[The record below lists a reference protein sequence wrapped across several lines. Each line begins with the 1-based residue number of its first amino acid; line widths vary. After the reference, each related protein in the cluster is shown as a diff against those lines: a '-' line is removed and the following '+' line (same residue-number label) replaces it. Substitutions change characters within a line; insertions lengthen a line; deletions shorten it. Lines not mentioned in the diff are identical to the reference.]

1 LVGWGFTFTV
11 AVLLLILSDSKPYQ
25 ILELKALDLRFNLRG
40 SRPTDVDLLHIDI
53 DDESLDKLG
62 RWPWPRSY
70 HAKLIDILAECGA
83 KKVLMDI
90 LFTERLKDNPEDDV
104 AFAKAQSR
112 SGIVYLPFY
121 FLEDKQPPP
130 PELKELLDK
139 DITVSVED
147 AQTELNAGDDLL
159 QDILPLAKKYVMDE
173 AVRGLVRKNPDIKE
187 DDLISAIEESKEWYL
202 FAEEEAYIRG
212 NLESYKLA
220 RFFVNKFAI
229 DYQKQG
235 FLKLKEYNRLSAP
248 IREYIE
254 SIKGTGYINADP
266 DQDGVMRRVPLFIKY
281 EDRMFAQVGVSVLLA
296 ELNVNDIDIKSD
308 SITLKNA
315 RFLNNIEDIEI
326 PVDDEG
332 CMLVNWTGMWGESF
346 KHIPYYKIL
355 QLYELREQLRSKTGT
370 ANASGDKSIKNKGE
384 IAYLKSSEEEL
395 KRQLT
400 AIVKDKICLV
410 GLTATGTQDMGP
422 IPLQSNYPLVGVTS
436 NLINTIMT
444 GKFIRKAK
452 LPLNAFICLVTALVI
467 GFGSLLRLW
476 RSLLLSVCYAIGYF
490 LAAFFIFDK
499 SGLWVDLVGPF
510 GVVIFGFTGIMSF
523 RYFTEEREKLWIKQA
538 FSFYLSGEV
547 ISELMNDPS
556 KLKLGGEKKNLTVLF
571 ADVRGFTRFSESHQP
586 EEIVAMLN
594 EILDELVNVVFKYN
608 GTLDKFVGDEL
619 MAFFGAPGDFHK
631 DDHAIVCVRTSIE
644 MQEKLRQLQDKWSTE
659 QKESLHIGIGIN
671 TGDMVVGNMGSS
683 KRMDYTVIG
692 DNVNL
697 AARLCSAAGAD
708 KIIISEQTYEQVREH
723 VKVEKLEPI
732 SVKGKAKPI
741 QIYEVIGLLGK

>member
-1 LVGWGFTFTV
+1 LAGWGFTFTV
-11 AVLLLILSDSKPYQ
+11 AVVLLILSDSKPYQ
-25 ILELKALDLRFNLRG
+25 ILELKALDLRFALRG
-40 SRPTDVDLLHIDI
+40 SIPADVNLLHIDI

-70 HAKLIDILAECGA
+70 HAKLIDTLTECGA

-90 LFTERLKDNPEDDV
+90 LFTEKLKDNPEDD
-104 AFAKAQSR
+104 ALFAQAQSR

-121 FLEDKQPPP
+121 FLEDKKPPP
-130 PELKELLDK
+130 PELKELLDR
-139 DITVSVED
+139 DITVSIED
-147 AQTELNAGDDLL
+147 AQAELNAGDDLL
-159 QDILPLAKKYVMDE
+159 KDILPPAKKYVMDE

-229 DYQKQG
+229 DYQKQE

>member
-1 LVGWGFTFTV
+1 MKRKELLRILVGWGFTFTV

-104 AFAKAQSR
+104 AFARAQSR

-281 EDRMFAQVGVSVLLA
+281 EDRMFA
-296 ELNVNDIDIKSD
+296 
-308 SITLKNA
+308 
-315 RFLNNIEDIEI
+315 
-326 PVDDEG
+326 
-332 CMLVNWTGMWGESF
+332 
-346 KHIPYYKIL
+346 
-355 QLYELREQLRSKTGT
+355 
-370 ANASGDKSIKNKGE
+370 
-384 IAYLKSSEEEL
+384 
-395 KRQLT
+395 
-400 AIVKDKICLV
+400 
-410 GLTATGTQDMGP
+410 
-422 IPLQSNYPLVGVTS
+422 
-436 NLINTIMT
+436 
-444 GKFIRKAK
+444 
-452 LPLNAFICLVTALVI
+452 
-467 GFGSLLRLW
+467 
-476 RSLLLSVCYAIGYF
+476 
-490 LAAFFIFDK
+490 
-499 SGLWVDLVGPF
+499 
-510 GVVIFGFTGIMSF
+510 
-523 RYFTEEREKLWIKQA
+523 
-538 FSFYLSGEV
+538 
-547 ISELMNDPS
+547 
-556 KLKLGGEKKNLTVLF
+556 
-571 ADVRGFTRFSESHQP
+571 
-586 EEIVAMLN
+586 
-594 EILDELVNVVFKYN
+594 
-608 GTLDKFVGDEL
+608 
-619 MAFFGAPGDFHK
+619 
-631 DDHAIVCVRTSIE
+631 
-644 MQEKLRQLQDKWSTE
+644 
-659 QKESLHIGIGIN
+659 
-671 TGDMVVGNMGSS
+671 
-683 KRMDYTVIG
+683 
-692 DNVNL
+692 
-697 AARLCSAAGAD
+697 
-708 KIIISEQTYEQVREH
+708 
-723 VKVEKLEPI
+723 
-732 SVKGKAKPI
+732 
-741 QIYEVIGLLGK
+741 